1 MAKCD
6 PAPTCNHVKPNG
18 QFCDSPSLKH
28 DDYCYFHRSLRERT
42 KRHLRHARQQKPLQI
57 PPLEDIET
65 IQIAI
70 GDVVNALLADRIDAK
85 KAGLALYGLQT
96 AACHVESCSFEI
108 SEFDECIETYTEHEQ
123 VTMEAEIAQEIEE
136 EQQPQPAAKRAKKVP
151 AARLPMK
158 KPASRVS
165 KNDFWKTV
173 GAMAKQNAGA
183 IANELKQQIL
193 AEGEKVQQ
201 RSKPA

>member
-18 QFCDSPSLKH
+18 QLCDSPSLKH

-42 KRHLRHARQQKPLQI
+42 KRNLRDARQQKSLQI

-96 AACHVESCSFEI
+96 AACHVEACSFEV
-108 SEFDECIETYTEHEQ
+108 SEYDERIETYTEHEQ
-123 VTMEAEIAQEIEE
+123 VSMEAEIAQEIEE
-136 EQQPQPAAKRAKKVP
+136 EQQPQTAKRAKKNAV
-151 AARLPMK
+151 ARLPKK

-173 GAMAKQNAGA
+173 GAMAKQNAVA
-183 IANELKQQIL
+183 VADELKQQIL
-193 AEGEKVQQ
+193 AEEENVQK